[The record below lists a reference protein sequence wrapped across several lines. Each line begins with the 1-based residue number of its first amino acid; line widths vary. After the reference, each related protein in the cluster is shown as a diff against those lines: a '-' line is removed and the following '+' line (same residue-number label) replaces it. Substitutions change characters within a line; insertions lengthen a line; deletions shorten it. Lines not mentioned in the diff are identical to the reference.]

1 MPATQ
6 KVSALAAQVAPAI
19 IAHARRQGLR
29 AGDRLPEQAL
39 ADALG
44 VSRFPVRAALQLLGH
59 QGVLEHARD
68 RGFRL
73 KLDAEAI
80 GVSSLAL
87 PRSELEQPYQRIL
100 DDYLA
105 GRLPESFTAVS
116 MQRAYGLSRDRLL
129 KIAGRMVEEGWVV
142 KRHGHGWAF
151 VQMAASVE
159 AHRQNYL
166 FRLALEPAALL
177 DPGYRVDRAAFAQL
191 RERQLRMIDGGVRR
205 MTKLELIQA
214 GAEFHETIVGCSGNS
229 LFIDAIRRANR
240 LRRLAEYR
248 SRSDRSKI
256 PEYCREHLAILDR
269 IESGDRAAA
278 AEMLRRHL
286 GGVRDNRTGGER

>member
-1 MPATQ
+1 MAAVK

-19 IAHARRQGLR
+19 IEHARRQGLR

-44 VSRFPVRAALQLLGH
+44 VSRFPVRAALQLLGSRGLLGH
-59 QGVLEHARD
+59 QRD

-73 KLDAEAI
+73 KVDADTI
-80 GVSSLAL
+80 GPAALAL
-87 PRSELEQPYQRIL
+87 PPSQLDAPYQRIL

-105 GRLPESFTAVS
+105 GKLAENFTAVS
-116 MQRAYGLSRDRLL
+116 MQREYGLSRDRLL
-129 KIAGRMVEEGWVV
+129 KIVGRMVQEGWVA
-142 KRHGHGWAF
+142 KRQGQGWAF

-177 DPGYRVDRAAFAQL
+177 DPGYQVDTAAFARI
-191 RERQLRMIDGGVRR
+191 REQQLRMVEGGVRK
-205 MTKLELIQA
+205 MSKLELIQA
-214 GAEFHETIVGCSGNS
+214 GAAFHETIIGCSGNS
-229 LFIDAIRRANR
+229 LFIDAVRRANR

-269 IESGDRAAA
+269 IEAGDRAGA
-278 AEMLRRHL
+278 AELLRRHL
-286 GGVRDNRTGGER
+286 GGVKDNRTGGTR